1 MGAAERNRERE
12 RSGHRRCCGLA
23 RSLSSWSFVKTFK
36 SGLNAQALPMCDSVS
51 LRLGEGDLV
60 LEYSSLT
67 AELGSR

>member
-1 MGAAERNRERE
+1 MGAAVRIPEQE
-12 RSGHRRCCGLA
+12 RSGHRRCCELE
-23 RSLSSWSFVKTFK
+23 RSLSSWSSVKTFK

-51 LRLGEGDLV
+51 LRHGEGDLI